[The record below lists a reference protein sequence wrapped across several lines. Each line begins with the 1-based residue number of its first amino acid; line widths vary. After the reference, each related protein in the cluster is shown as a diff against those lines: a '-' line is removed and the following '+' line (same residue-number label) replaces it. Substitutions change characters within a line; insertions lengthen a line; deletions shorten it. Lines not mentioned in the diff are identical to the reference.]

1 MIDFGRQLQRSNS
14 LCRKLTMSIINSF
27 FNTRHDSNT
36 IALSLV
42 EEFRL
47 ILADKNRTEQFFR
60 EDADR
65 VIPFIGALVNTNED
79 GSALAMEAL
88 GKDDATSL
96 FADKANCEALLE
108 ITFKAPMLS
117 LNCSRRDKSMQELRT
132 LISGVRDANR
142 PTTMRRPSGNAPIS
156 GPEG

>member
-1 MIDFGRQLQRSNS
+1 M
-14 LCRKLTMSIINSF
+14 MSIINSF
-27 FNTRHDSNT
+27 FDTNHDSNT
-36 IALSLV
+36 VALSLV

-60 EDADR
+60 ADAGH
-65 VIPFIGALVNTNED
+65 VIPFIAALVNTNED

-96 FADKANCEALLE
+96 FDDKANCEALLK
-108 ITFKAPMLS
+108 ITFMVPMLS
-117 LNCSRRDKSMQELRT
+117 LTCSGRDKSMQELRALT
-132 LISGVRDANR
+132 SGVRDANR
-142 PTTMRRPSGNAPIS
+142 PTTMRRPSGNAPTS